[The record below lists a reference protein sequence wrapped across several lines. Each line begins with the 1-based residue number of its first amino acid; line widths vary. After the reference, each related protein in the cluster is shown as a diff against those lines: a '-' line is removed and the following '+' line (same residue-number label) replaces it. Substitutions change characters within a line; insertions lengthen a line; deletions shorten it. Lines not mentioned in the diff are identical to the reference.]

1 MSGLAEIGGGAR
13 LAFEDEGE
21 GPPVVLVS
29 GLGGQAAFFAGF
41 AARLRARGFRTLAYD
56 HRGVGGSSP
65 LGTPETSVE
74 AMAGDLEALMEAR
87 GLGRAAILGHS
98 TGGAIAQRFALR
110 HPGRVSRLVLSATFA
125 RPCAYMRMVFEG
137 RLEILARL
145 GLSAYR
151 RHAALLLNAPAFI
164 AENAALIEADLRRA
178 DAAAR
183 PGDEAAV
190 AARIRAILA
199 HDALDEL
206 TGLDVP
212 TLVFVAA
219 DDIVTPAH
227 LSAELAGAIPRA
239 VLKTIS
245 YGGHYALRAAP
256 DAFAGAIVPFLLPA
270 EAEDPS

>member
-1 MSGLAEIGGGAR
+1 MSGFAEIGGGAR
-13 LAFEDEGE
+13 LAFEDEGG

-41 AARLRARGFRTLAYD
+41 AERLRARGFRTLAYD

-65 LGTPETSVE
+65 LDTPETSVE

-98 TGGAIAQRFALR
+98 TGGLIAQRFALR

-137 RLEILARL
+137 RLEILSRL

-151 RHAALLLNAPAFI
+151 RQAALLLNAPAFI
-164 AENAALIEADLRRA
+164 AENAVLIEAELGRA

-183 PGDEAAV
+183 PGDEATV
-190 AARIRAILA
+190 AARIRALLA

-206 TGLDVP
+206 PGLDVP

-219 DDIVTPAH
+219 DDIVTPAY
-227 LSAELAGAIPRA
+227 LSAELAGAIPGA
-239 VLKTIS
+239 VLKTVP

-256 DAFAGAIVPFLLPA
+256 EAFAGAIIPFLLPA
-270 EAEDPS
+270 EAKDPS